1 MNTYGWDIVY
11 GCSKRVVNKHLKDY
25 ITKNKVEFLYSNTDK
40 KQEIKMVFDNWE
52 IINGGSSNF
61 LRIKTPI
68 KEGYFKVKNTTIDLS
83 GVNPVLEIKLDFFND
98 ISDPNIKKLKFNFG
112 SESNDDI
119 KIIVSDLN
127 GKLQEEDEFY
137 FNKLLINAFIQN
149 EKQISYIFA
158 SLNVTSDIEWMN
170 PKQFKF
176 VYYSPTDNSDG
187 YLFILSVVTNRDISE
202 LSVNVDGNILGNN
215 SEVGLLISEKLFL
228 KNLVLPKL
236 SSNMGSDITSN
247 NFKVISTS
255 DTTGR
260 IANNS
265 TLNWYGI
272 KVGLIWYYPKINNF
286 SMELFEG
293 NKLKTKLSGIVRLTG
308 YERIYSELNLECTTK
323 FIYDP
328 KNKKTSFEYY
338 KTSIMSCRPI
348 FGLLDGVPALVA
360 KSVGDWSLKSFRNS
374 LAFGLTNNFTDIING
389 IVRWNNLK
397 ISEVTNVT
405 LNVGFCIQG
414 NAN

>member
-11 GCSKRVVNKHLKDY
+11 GCSKRVVNKHLEEY
-25 ITKNKVEFLYSNTDK
+25 ITKNKVEFLYSNIAK
-40 KQEIKMVFDNWE
+40 KQEIKMIFDNWE

-61 LRIKTPI
+61 LRIKTVI

-98 ISDPNIKKLKFNFG
+98 LSNPNIKKLKFNFG

-187 YLFILSVVTNRDISE
+187 YLFILSVVTNRDISK
-202 LSVNVDGNILGNN
+202 LSTNIDGDILGNN
-215 SEVGLLISEKLFL
+215 NEIGLLISEKLFL
-228 KNLVLPKL
+228 ENFVLPEVPSK
-236 SSNMGSDITSN
+236 MGSDITKN
-247 NFKVISTS
+247 NFKVKSTS
-255 DTTGR
+255 DTTG
-260 IANNS
+260 IIINTS
-265 TLNWYGI
+265 ILNYPGLKI
-272 KVGLIWYYPKINNF
+272 GLIWYFPKVTEF
-286 SMELFEG
+286 SMQLIDK
-293 NKLKTKLSGIVRLTG
+293 NKFNIIISGLVRLSGLEYV
-308 YERIYSELNLECTTK
+308 YSDFHIESINK
-323 FIYDP
+323 FIYDS
-328 KNKKTSFEYY
+328 KTKKADIKVDTSKYDRKFHNWELI
-338 KTSIMSCRPI
+338 TREV
-348 FGLLDGVPALVA
+348 L
-360 KSVGDWSLKSFRNS
+360 KSVSYWSIQNIISS
-374 LAFGLTNNFTDIING
+374 LNFELVNNFTDIMDN
-389 IVRWNNLK
+389 IVNWSNLK
-397 ISEVTNVT
+397 VSQITNVT
-405 LNVGFCIQG
+405 LDVGFCIQG
-414 NAN
+414 NSN

>member
-11 GCSKRVVNKHLKDY
+11 GCSKRVVNKHLEDY
-25 ITKNKVEFLYSNTDK
+25 ITKNKVEFLYSNTAK

-98 ISDPNIKKLKFNFG
+98 ISNPNIKELKFNFG

-176 VYYSPTDNSDG
+176 VYYSPTDNSAG
-187 YLFILSVVTNRDISE
+187 YLFILSVVTNRDISK
-202 LSVNVDGNILGNN
+202 LSTNVDGNILGNN

-228 KNLVLPKL
+228 QNLVLPKL
-236 SSNMGSDITSN
+236 SSNMGSNITSN

-265 TLNWYGI
+265 TLNWYGL

-293 NKLKTKLSGIVRLTG
+293 NKLKIQLSGLVRLTG
-308 YERIYSELNLECTTK
+308 LERVYAK
-323 FIYDP
+323 FYIDSINNFVYDFVNQKAYFEND
-328 KNKKTSFEYY
+328 KNPESTREFYG
-338 KTSIMSCRPI
+338 I
-348 FGLLDGVPALVA
+348 FD
-360 KSVGDWSLKSFRNS
+360 FMNS
-374 LAFGLTNNFTDIING
+374 LVIQSVSHWSIKSIEGALGFQLANNFIDLINDIVN
-389 IVRWNNLK
+389 WNNLK
-397 ISEVTNVT
+397 ISHVTNVT